1 MMILGEGT
9 LGRNRFSWSFESGAT
24 NHGISVLEKKRGL
37 LSSPSSPHSLSSYF
51 LPCKTQEEG
60 SGIQPSASIPV
71 SSSFL
76 LLRTAVSHHLEC
88 CKIRLLLLA
97 SVTISAEL
105 REALRIAESS
115 TQSEREED
123 RRVKIKHSTVWTP
136 SKAAYGAQQACVSFI
151 CQFQKKLQICL
162 QFRNPLALCITN
174 FFSHKTFSDLT
185 FSEGSKFTSLVSSCC
200 LGSWW
205 SCSKNTK
212 TGDYPPKA
220 QVGHRPRVLWISE

>member
-37 LSSPSSPHSLSSYF
+37 LSPPSSPHPLSTYF

-60 SGIQPSASIPV
+60 SGIQPSASITV

-76 LLRTAVSHHLEC
+76 LLRTVVSHHPEC

-97 SVTISAEL
+97 SVTISGEL
-105 REALRIAESS
+105 QEALRTAESS
-115 TQSEREED
+115 TQYEREED
-123 RRVKIKHSTVWTP
+123 RRVLVKIKHSTVWTP
-136 SKAAYGAQQACVSFI
+136 SKAACGAQQACVGFI

-162 QFRNPLALCITN
+162 QFRNPVALCITN
-174 FFSHKTFSDLT
+174 FFSHKTFSNLT
-185 FSEGSKFTSLVSSCC
+185 FSEGSKFTTV
-200 LGSWW
+200 
-205 SCSKNTK
+205 
-212 TGDYPPKA
+212 
-220 QVGHRPRVLWISE
+220 